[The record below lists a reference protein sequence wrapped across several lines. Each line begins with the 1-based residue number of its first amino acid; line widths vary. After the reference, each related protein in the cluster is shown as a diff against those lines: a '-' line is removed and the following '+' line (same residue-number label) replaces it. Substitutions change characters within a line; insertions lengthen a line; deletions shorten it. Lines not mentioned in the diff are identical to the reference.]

1 MDIEQSKQDK
11 IKNQIIKI
19 ELNKEGIEQ
28 DNGLKGKIVEKVVF
42 DRNKHI
48 FPYKNWKTV
57 IFTNCFIIFSLTQ
70 LSTMQRIQSLSHE
83 FL

>member
-57 IFTNCFIIFSLTQ
+57 SLLFSSIIFSLT
-70 LSTMQRIQSLSHE
+70 LLWNIQRIQSLSHD
-83 FL
+83 FS

>member
-57 IFTNCFIIFSLTQ
+57 SL
-70 LSTMQRIQSLSHE
+70 L